1 MAWLVLLL
9 SAVLEAVWATALGQS
24 EGFTRP
30 VPTVVFLLASTASML
45 GLGLAMK
52 QIPISVAYSVWTGVG
67 AALTVAWAMLTG
79 AEPVGVL
86 KVVFLAGII
95 GCVIGLKL
103 VGGPTL
109 PAAGT
114 AGADRQDGAGPRAGA
129 RGSG

>member
-1 MAWLVLLL
+1 MAWLVLLV

-30 VPTVVFLLASTASML
+30 LPTVVFLVAAAASMA

-67 AALTVAWAMLTG
+67 AALTVTWAMLTG
-79 AEPVGVL
+79 EEPVGVL
-86 KVVFLAGII
+86 KVLFLVGIV

-103 VGGPTL
+103 VKGP
-109 PAAGT
+109 
-114 AGADRQDGAGPRAGA
+114 GADVTSPTGAPADG
-129 RGSG
+129 